1 MQETQ
6 EIWVRFLGQED
17 PLTDG
22 MAIHSS
28 IVARKIPW
36 TEEPGKPQSVGL
48 QRVRPDQSNWICNTH
63 NPIVRWGRS
72 VVLQLTQY
80 FQEPIVSGLSSSKV
94 LLRTPLPIGKK
105 GKLEGP
111 GAGWVPSLG
120 DKNLRTPRML
130 WLELMCTQCLAITQL
145 QSTMFLPGLPWWL
158 RC

>member
-48 QRVRPDQSNWICNTH
+48 QRVRPDQSN
-63 NPIVRWGRS
+63 
-72 VVLQLTQY
+72 
-80 FQEPIVSGLSSSKV
+80 
-94 LLRTPLPIGKK
+94 
-105 GKLEGP
+105 
-111 GAGWVPSLG
+111 
-120 DKNLRTPRML
+120 
-130 WLELMCTQCLAITQL
+130 
-145 QSTMFLPGLPWWL
+145 
-158 RC
+158 